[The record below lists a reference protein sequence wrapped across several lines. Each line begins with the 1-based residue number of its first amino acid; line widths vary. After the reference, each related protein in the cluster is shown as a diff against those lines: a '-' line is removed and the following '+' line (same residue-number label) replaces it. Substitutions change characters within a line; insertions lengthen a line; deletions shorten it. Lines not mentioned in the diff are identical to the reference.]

1 MIFPIC
7 DDLASSC
14 AFDGIGILAPS
25 PNITFLLLK
34 HICSLITTTKL
45 SQKQE
50 FLSLTFS
57 CFPLCFISLS
67 RFACSLISCSLVFLQ
82 GVLLQLDF
90 IKVYI
95 FYILFFPLYFI
106 FLPLFSCSLI
116 SWSLVFTRG
125 ALHQFDFVKF

>member
-25 PNITFLLLK
+25 PNITFQLLK

-67 RFACSLISCSLVFLQ
+67 LFACSLISCSLVFLQ
-82 GVLLQLDF
+82 GVFLQLDF

-95 FYILFFPLYFI
+95 FYIFI
-106 FLPLFSCSLI
+106 FSIVFYFPSTFFLLSDKLVSGLPA
-116 SWSLVFTRG
+116 RG
-125 ALHQFDFVKF
+125 FASI